1 MLSDVLKLNNK
12 VINDEF
18 KNYQDKIN
26 QLK

>member
-12 VINDEF
+12 VIDDEF